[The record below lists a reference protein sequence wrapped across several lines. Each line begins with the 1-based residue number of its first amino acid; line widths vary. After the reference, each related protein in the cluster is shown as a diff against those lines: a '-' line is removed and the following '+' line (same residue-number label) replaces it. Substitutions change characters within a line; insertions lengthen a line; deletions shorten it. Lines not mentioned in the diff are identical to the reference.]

1 MSGGGRA
8 RILAALALGVAV
20 AALLATVLVVVVNRD
35 ELVALLPVP
44 EPPAPEATVLG
55 YWGGKIDASVFLL
68 ADVDAGQRAAA
79 ERRVRAAPAVN
90 EVFYKSKAEALTRF
104 RTMFRDNPELTGN
117 VTEDQL
123 PESYRVR
130 LDSASSFAAFHDA
143 LCKGPARQDGG
154 EDCGQG
160 IDVVLDMHK
169 VLAKPLAGSSW
180 NGRADAAVVL
190 APGVTRRQRAAV
202 RDRLEAIDG
211 VERIE
216 YESREQAWERLKGE
230 YSPEELE
237 LAVPARGMLD
247 SFRVKLSAPGA
258 FESFKGGFC
267 ASPRTGD
274 CAPGVAVVIDQRLLS
289 SPD

>member
-8 RILAALALGVAV
+8 RILAALGVAV

-35 ELVALLPVP
+35 ELRALLPVP

-55 YWGGKIDASVFLL
+55 YWGGRIDASVFLL

-79 ERRVRAAPAVN
+79 ERRVRAAPAVD
-90 EVFYKSKAEALTRF
+90 EVFYESKAEALARF

-154 EDCGQG
+154 EDCGPG

-180 NGRADAAVVL
+180 NGRADVAVVL

-216 YESREQAWERLKGE
+216 YESREEAWQRLKG
-230 YSPEELE
+230 S
-237 LAVPARGMLD
+237 
-247 SFRVKLSAPGA
+247 
-258 FESFKGGFC
+258 
-267 ASPRTGD
+267 
-274 CAPGVAVVIDQRLLS
+274 
-289 SPD
+289 

>member
-55 YWGGKIDASVFLL
+55 YWGGKVDASVFLL

-79 ERRVRAAPAVN
+79 ERRVRAAPAVD
-90 EVFYKSKAEALTRF
+90 EVFYESKAEALTRF
-104 RTMFRDNPELTGN
+104 RTMFRDNPELAGN

-143 LCKGPARQDGG
+143 LCKGPARLDGD
-154 EDCGQG
+154 EVCGQW
-160 IDVVLDMHK
+160 IDVVVDMHK

-180 NGRADAAVVL
+180 SGRADVAVVL

-211 VERIE
+211 VQRIE
-216 YESREQAWERLKGE
+216 LR
-230 YSPEELE
+230 
-237 LAVPARGMLD
+237 VARGGMA
-247 SFRVKLSAPGA
+247 APEGLVTA
-258 FESFKGGFC
+258 
-267 ASPRTGD
+267 
-274 CAPGVAVVIDQRLLS
+274 
-289 SPD
+289 